1 MSGFFWVVLI
11 GGVALTIMGAWPF
24 GLGVILFALLVGFP
38 EREIERNAAD
48 LFDDDG
54 IIPGASH
61 EDAKR
66 NADNHGL
73 LFFTA
78 LFLFAALM
86 GLLLLGGL

>member
-54 IIPGASH
+54 MIAGANPD
-61 EDAKR
+61 DAKR
-66 NADNHGL
+66 NANNHGC

-78 LFLFAALM
+78 LILFVGLM